1 MMPVDILLTLV
12 FTTLIQSLFGVGI
25 LLFGTPILLL
35 LGYEFSFALSVL
47 LPISISVNLLQIIKH
62 YQYIDLKIY
71 KNTLCYSIPFIVLF
85 LVLITNIQINI
96 SLLVGFF
103 LILVAAKNFFP
114 KLDKKLSSLIQYERS
129 YLAVTGIIHGV
140 SNLGG
145 SLLTALIHKQELPK
159 HNARVTVALCY
170 ASFAVVQLITLFF
183 IGFDSGLSY
192 STQMSLLQISI
203 VIFLLTE
210 ELVYKQID
218 NTKYT
223 QIFALFLALSGGLLL
238 FKAF

>member
-1 MMPVDILLTLV
+1 MPVDILLTLV

-35 LGYEFSFALSVL
+35 LGYEFSFALTVL

-85 LVLITNIQINI
+85 LVIITNIKINI

-114 KLDKKLSSLIQYERS
+114 TLDKKLSSLIQYERS
-129 YLAVTGIIHGV
+129 YLAITGVIHGI

-145 SLLTALIHKQELPK
+145 SLLTALVHKQELPK

-170 ASFAVVQLITLFF
+170 ASFAVIQLITLFF

-203 VIFLLTE
+203 VVFLLTE

>member
-1 MMPVDILLTLV
+1 MPVDILLTLV
-12 FTTLIQSLFGVGI
+12 LTTLIQSLFGVGI

-35 LGYEFSFALSVL
+35 LGYEFSFALTVL

-85 LVLITNIQINI
+85 LVIITNIKINI

-114 KLDKKLSSLIQYERS
+114 TLDKKLSSLIQYERS
-129 YLAVTGIIHGV
+129 YLAITGIIHGV

-145 SLLTALIHKQELPK
+145 SLLTALVHKQELPK

-170 ASFAVVQLITLFF
+170 ASFAVIQLITLFF

-192 STQMSLLQISI
+192 STQMTLLQISI
-203 VIFLLTE
+203 VVFLLTE

>member
-1 MMPVDILLTLV
+1 MPVDILLTLV
-12 FTTLIQSLFGVGI
+12 LTTLIQSLFGVGI

-35 LGYEFSFALSVL
+35 LGYEFSFALTVL

-85 LVLITNIQINI
+85 LVIITNIKINI

-114 KLDKKLSSLIQYERS
+114 TLDKKLSSLIQYERS
-129 YLAVTGIIHGV
+129 YLAITGVIHGV

-145 SLLTALIHKQELPK
+145 SLLTALVHKQELPK

-170 ASFAVVQLITLFF
+170 ASFAVIQLITLFF

-192 STQMSLLQISI
+192 STQMTLLQISI
-203 VIFLLTE
+203 VVFLLTE

>member
-1 MMPVDILLTLV
+1 MPVDILLTLV

-35 LGYEFSFALSVL
+35 LGYDFSFALTVL
-47 LPISISVNLLQIIKH
+47 LPISISINLLQIIKH
-62 YQYIDLKIY
+62 YQHIDFKIY

-85 LVLITNIQINI
+85 LVLITNIKINI
-96 SLLVGFF
+96 SLLVGLF

-114 KLDKKLSSLIQYERS
+114 TLDKKLSSLIQYERS
-129 YLAVTGIIHGV
+129 YLAITGIIHGV

-192 STQMSLLQISI
+192 STQMALLQIS
-203 VIFLLTE
+203 VVVFLLTE
-210 ELVYKQID
+210 ELVYNQLD

>member
-12 FTTLIQSLFGVGI
+12 LTTLIQSLFGVGI

-35 LGYEFSFALSVL
+35 LGYEFSFALTVL

-85 LVLITNIQINI
+85 LVIITNIKINI

-114 KLDKKLSSLIQYERS
+114 TLDKKLSSLIQYERS
-129 YLAVTGIIHGV
+129 YLAITGVIHGV

-145 SLLTALIHKQELPK
+145 SLLTALVHKQELPK

-170 ASFAVVQLITLFF
+170 ASFAVIQLITLFF

-192 STQMSLLQISI
+192 STQMTLLQISI
-203 VIFLLTE
+203 VVFLLTE

>member
-1 MMPVDILLTLV
+1 MPVDILLTLV

-35 LGYEFSFALSVL
+35 LGYEFSFALTVL
-47 LPISISVNLLQIIKH
+47 LPISISINLLQIIKH

-85 LVLITNIQINI
+85 LVLITNIKINI

-114 KLDKKLSSLIQYERS
+114 SLDKKLSSLIQYERS
-129 YLAVTGIIHGV
+129 YLAITGVIHGV

-170 ASFAVVQLITLFF
+170 ASFAVVQLLTLFF

-192 STQMSLLQISI
+192 STQMTLLQISI
-203 VIFLLTE
+203 VVFLLTE
-210 ELVYKQID
+210 EMVYNQLD
-218 NTKYT
+218 NAKYT

>member
-12 FTTLIQSLFGVGI
+12 LTTLIQSLFGVGI

-35 LGYEFSFALSVL
+35 LGYEFSFALTVL

-85 LVLITNIQINI
+85 LVIITNIKINI

-114 KLDKKLSSLIQYERS
+114 TLDKKLSSLIQYERS
-129 YLAVTGIIHGV
+129 YLAITGIIHGV

-145 SLLTALIHKQELPK
+145 SLLTALVHKQELPK

-170 ASFAVVQLITLFF
+170 ASFAVIQLITLFF

-192 STQMSLLQISI
+192 STQMTLLQISI
-203 VIFLLTE
+203 VVFLLTE

>member
-1 MMPVDILLTLV
+1 MPVDILLTLV

-35 LGYEFSFALSVL
+35 LGYEFSFALTVL

-71 KNTLCYSIPFIVLF
+71 KNTLYYSIPFIVLF

-96 SLLVGFF
+96 SLLVGLF

-192 STQMSLLQISI
+192 STQMGLLQISI
-203 VIFLLTE
+203 VVFLLTE